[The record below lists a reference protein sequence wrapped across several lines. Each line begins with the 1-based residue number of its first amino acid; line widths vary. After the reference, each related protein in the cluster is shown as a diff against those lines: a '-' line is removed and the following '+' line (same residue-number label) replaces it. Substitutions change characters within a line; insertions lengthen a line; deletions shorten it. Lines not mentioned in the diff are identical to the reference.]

1 MGLFA
6 TSSNDWS
13 VRIWNTE
20 AKLIKEICFDES
32 LRGVCFANEQG
43 DLLVGFQ
50 SHISIVTITN
60 YLPLIFLEMLS
71 SMKFPDDVFED
82 NLPFDRMLSF
92 SYHPDH
98 TPSLPLDLGQRRH
111 VLQEKPGAFGLKVST
126 VFLRAVS
133 VKLWQA
139 FLG

>member
-1 MGLFA
+1 
-6 TSSNDWS
+6 
-13 VRIWNTE
+13 
-20 AKLIKEICFDES
+20 
-32 LRGVCFANEQG
+32 
-43 DLLVGFQ
+43 
-50 SHISIVTITN
+50 
-60 YLPLIFLEMLS
+60 
-71 SMKFPDDVFED
+71 MKFPDDVFED

-139 FLG
+139 FLGLTSFKYRNETIKAKLVKCLNGI